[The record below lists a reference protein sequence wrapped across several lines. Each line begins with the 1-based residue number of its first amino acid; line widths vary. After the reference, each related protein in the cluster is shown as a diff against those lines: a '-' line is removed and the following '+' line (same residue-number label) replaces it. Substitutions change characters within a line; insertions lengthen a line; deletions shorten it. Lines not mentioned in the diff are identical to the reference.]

1 MSKEKKCQLTEEFN
15 QEASGLVPDTS
26 PELQSVLCRQC
37 SPRFTSFQSLQ
48 LLFWLTDTDTP
59 SQY

>member
-26 PELQSVLCRQC
+26 PELQRTVAFAGSAPHVALVFKAYSC
-37 SPRFTSFQSLQ
+37 SSG
-48 LLFWLTDTDTP
+48 
-59 SQY
+59 